1 MSTFIRKILYLFQL
15 PPPKTELVSNATY
28 RILYADDD
36 ADAHFILKESLQ
48 SNGIQA
54 EMVTAVDGQEALQY
68 LENVQPGSLP
78 SLIILDLNMPR
89 MDGRQTLTL
98 LKKHP
103 YFSSIPVVI
112 LSTSD
117 NKAEKDYCQQHGAAL
132 YFIKPRHYTGY
143 QSLVHS
149 LRYFM

>member
-1 MSTFIRKILYLFQL
+1 
-15 PPPKTELVSNATY
+15 VSNATY

-36 ADAHFILKESLQ
+36 ADDHFILKESFQ
-48 SNGIQA
+48 SNGIHA
-54 EMVTAVDGQEALQY
+54 EMVSAVDGQEALQY
-68 LENVQPGSLP
+68 LETVHPASLP

-89 MDGRQTLTL
+89 MDGRQTLSL

-112 LSTSD
+112 LSTSN
-117 NKAEKDYCQQHGAAL
+117 NKAEKEYCQQQGAAS

-143 QSLVHS
+143 QSLVQS
-149 LRYFM
+149 LQYFM